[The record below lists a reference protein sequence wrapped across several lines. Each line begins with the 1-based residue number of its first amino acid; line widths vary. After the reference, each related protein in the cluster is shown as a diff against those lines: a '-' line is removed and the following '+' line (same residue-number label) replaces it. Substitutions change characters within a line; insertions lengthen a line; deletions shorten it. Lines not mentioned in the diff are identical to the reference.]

1 MISKIIT
8 EDDIKGVKNKDKKTK
23 PIKKEKRKKN
33 IFEEIMD
40 KKKRKERRDRKVKS
54 KINPILEIDSEI
66 KPPKDNGEYFKKLF
80 L

>member
-40 KKKRKERRDRKVKS
+40 KKKRKKR
-54 KINPILEIDSEI
+54 
-66 KPPKDNGEYFKKLF
+66 
-80 L
+80 